1 MLTDSLYGIKKASQ
15 LKSKAALQGLLSWLY
30 LIVFAVTFL
39 KAPSNCGNGRRSTAG
54 GDPIRTERQV
64 KRSESTPSCS
74 KKEASISSKHR
85 LRRLQ
90 KRSTRIVGGERQKL
104 KPRTVERR
112 PTSKIIEENLRKAM
126 PRVVEKGSVSR
137 RYMRNRHTSHLENN
151 ANPNPALFYP
161 DSETRLFRNPNT
173 NNIVY
178 KSMVDDKPDA
188 SEEDDKQSAASE
200 EMNKMVS
207 FKKIRDQSNQ
217 NDTIYAA
224 QREYEKLLQAFQ
236 EKHTQVLELQRR
248 NSELQVSITKKG
260 QQLSKR
266 DELIREQQF
275 KLERYENSKDVEERV
290 KAIMIEHED
299 KITDLNR
306 VWHDRKLELEKRIAE
321 LVSGKRVESGIVAK
335 PTASGYISR
344 SEEEHECLPLERVL
358 SDTSS
363 NTTTTTRVS
372 SIGTRSL
379 SCLSEEKSSE
389 EVDDFDNQ
397 MAELVSMRKRNL
409 RLESQLYGTADGF
422 TCFKDESNLSILC
435 KQKLFIATP
444 GISKDKSQ
452 ARLIDVQAE
461 TPRYP
466 CPEKPQVPKLSA
478 Y

>member
-1 MLTDSLYGIKKASQ
+1 
-15 LKSKAALQGLLSWLY
+15 
-30 LIVFAVTFL
+30 
-39 KAPSNCGNGRRSTAG
+39 
-54 GDPIRTERQV
+54 
-64 KRSESTPSCS
+64 
-74 KKEASISSKHR
+74 
-85 LRRLQ
+85 
-90 KRSTRIVGGERQKL
+90 
-104 KPRTVERR
+104 
-112 PTSKIIEENLRKAM
+112 
-126 PRVVEKGSVSR
+126 
-137 RYMRNRHTSHLENN
+137 MRNLHSTNLENN
-151 ANPNPALFYP
+151 ANPNPALFYR
-161 DSETRLFRNPNT
+161 DSETRLFINPNT
-173 NNIVY
+173 NNMVY
-178 KSMVDDKPDA
+178 KSIVDDKPDA
-188 SEEDDKQSAASE
+188 SEEDNIHSAASGDK
-200 EMNKMVS
+200 NKMVS
-207 FKKIRDQSNQ
+207 FMKIRDQSNQ

-224 QREYEKLLQAFQ
+224 QREYENLLKAFQ

-248 NSELQVSITKKG
+248 NSELQAYITEKG

-266 DELIREQQF
+266 DELIKEQQF

-290 KAIMIEHED
+290 KAIMIEHEE

-321 LVSGKRVESGIVAK
+321 LVSGKRVVSGNVAK
-335 PTASGYISR
+335 PTASGYVSR
-344 SEEEHECLPLERVL
+344 SEEEHEFSALERVL

-379 SCLSEEKSSE
+379 SSLSEEKSTE

-422 TCFKDESNLSILC
+422 TCFKDESDLSILF

-444 GISKDKSQ
+444 GNNKDKNQ
-452 ARLIDVQAE
+452 ARLIGVQAE

-466 CPEKPQVPKLSA
+466 CPEKPHVPKLPA